1 MPKTI
6 ILDDETYN
14 KLKKKAA
21 DEDRSMS
28 KMAKILFDRALSLNQ
43 GAGATP
49 APQQPAPQ
57 PAPQPSLYDTM
68 WAAYSESSG
77 TVFDES
83 THFATADE
91 AIDFFARSSKP
102 IHLAGSN
109 KALRL
114 RDLIEYSDE
123 MRGLRAEAG
132 KWAKEIEA
140 VADAGGNPMV
150 PTRKYSAVADKISDI
165 CEKSDN
171 FMSEYQGLNSQ

>member
-1 MPKTI
+1 MSKTI

-28 KMAKILFDRALSLNQ
+28 KMAKILFDRALSLSSS
-43 GAGATP
+43 AGTTP

-57 PAPQPSLYDTM
+57 PSPQPSLSDMM
-68 WAAYSESSG
+68 WASYVQSNG

-91 AIDFFARSSKP
+91 AIDFFAKSSKP
-102 IHLAGSN
+102 IHLANSDVS
-109 KALRL
+109 LRL

-123 MRGLRAEAG
+123 MIRLRKECDRLDREIDEDDSSDWQKLAMELQEA
-132 KWAKEIEA
+132 KAKIGA
-140 VADAGGNPMV
+140 LVNKA
-150 PTRKYSAVADKISDI
+150 
-165 CEKSDN
+165 DN
-171 FMSEYQGLNSQ
+171 FMDNYQGLTAQ